1 MTEMTRANT
10 GAKLKLRLLAVFPF
24 LAAGGVVVLWQA
36 TNGGRMPMRIEV
48 ETVKL
53 LGLLG
58 CWSAAFAFDRG
69 EYMRR
74 AWLAE
79 GACYFFLVVRDVTL
93 GAWTPWAPGPR
104 LLGVPT
110 EVYESALVLV
120 ANINAVVGSLMLA
133 RAWSVAGL
141 GDADDRGRRRMLTL
155 VAAVIAIVVVG
166 TNMLTD
172 LRSLRGG
179 NLEAGVMIA
188 SDVGD
193 VIGMAL
199 IAPVLLT
206 ALAMRGGLLVW
217 PWALLTASM
226 LGWLFY
232 DATTT
237 VGHVVRGGNS
247 LRLTGEVFRALACTF
262 SFSAGLAQRISVAEN
277 TNTRA

>member
-1 MTEMTRANT
+1 MTEMRAHA
-10 GAKLKLRLLAVFPF
+10 GAKMKLRLLAVFPF
-24 LAAGGVVVLWQA
+24 LAAGAVVVLWQA
-36 TNGGRMPMRIEV
+36 TNGGKMPMRLEV

-53 LGLLG
+53 LGLVG
-58 CWSAAFAFDRG
+58 CWAAAFSFDRG

-74 AWLAE
+74 AWLE
-79 GACYFFLVVRDVTL
+79 TGACYFFLLLRDITL

-110 EVYESALVLV
+110 EVFESALVLV
-120 ANINAVVGSLMLA
+120 ANVGAVLGSLMLA

-141 GDADDRGRRRMLTL
+141 GDADDRGRRRLLTI
-155 VAAVIAIVVVG
+155 VAGVIAVVVVG
-166 TNMLTD
+166 HNMHTD
-172 LRSLRGG
+172 INALRGG
-179 NLEAGVMIA
+179 NLDGGVMIA
-188 SDVGD
+188 SDLGD
-193 VIGMAL
+193 IVSMAL

-232 DATTT
+232 DATTS

-247 LRLTGEVFRALACTF
+247 LRQTAEVFRTLACTF
-262 SFSAGLAQRISVAEN
+262 SFSAGMAQRIVVAEN
-277 TNTRA
+277 TRN